1 MSNQTENFKQL
12 VKGNS
17 INNIIIALNMAPKVK
32 EQLMKEYKVKSIE
45 ELAFKLK

>member
-1 MSNQTENFKQL
+1 MSNKTKNFKQL

-17 INNIIIALNMAPKVK
+17 INNIITALNMAPKIK
-32 EQLMKEYKVKSIE
+32 EELMREYKVNSIE